1 MARQI
6 QSPGVQI
13 SEIDLSLRA
22 AGNPI
27 TTVLIPGFASKG
39 PISEAI
45 KVGSVSEFEQIYG
58 QPTNAAER
66 YFYHSTKAVLQSPS
80 DVLVYRLPYGDGQ
93 GIDTSNNFSA
103 LVYPVVA
110 YTGALSS
117 TALNGTSANYF
128 FGKPTHL
135 SLTQEEYVS
144 ILKGDG
150 FAWSPDT
157 GGATTFNGVASLSAA
172 GIVVLNKAQ
181 SSINNRF
188 EGYYINIADNTNLNP
203 ATDFDSIQRI
213 LTVNS
218 TSPSIAGGSYVE
230 LPSARL
236 NFALSASTTGVGN
249 SLAEAVEN
257 IPTFD
262 ISSNQ
267 YDDTVI
273 FSVVKLR
280 QSVFAPDTI
289 ALDYVISESV
299 VGSFDANR
307 QINGSN
313 GGPSQSF
320 SLEVLDNNLLQASV
334 LINPYISNKNRG
346 TWLDINGVPTKKVR
360 FLGSRLATPLPGESN
375 NAYTLRVGA
384 PQDLVQGFREIL
396 GDADAAVA
404 LGDYLNQNLNTKE
417 IGNLPGKISNMLN
430 VLDNQ
435 DLYTLNLVI
444 EAGLGTV
451 YVNSLNPAT
460 SGYFDDYVPFDSMF
474 NGLTAQRSSSQPE
487 ATILYNQVAGEFVTF
502 AESRRK
508 DCLFIADPLTN
519 ILVSGGLKT
528 VADTTKIFTSDIYWP
543 LRNQFSGIDTSY
555 ACTFA
560 TVARVADVASSLQ
573 VYVPFSGFAAAS
585 MANTDTNYQPWYA
598 PAGFTRGVVGGIS
611 DIAMYPKQKQ
621 RDDLYKVNLNP
632 VAFFPA
638 EGFVIFGQ
646 KTLQKKPSAFD
657 RINVRRMFLN
667 LETATRDTMKYFV
680 FEPNTLFTRTQ
691 VINTLTPIFENAKNT
706 QGIYDYLIICDE
718 RNNTSTVIDDNALV
732 VDIYIKPVRTAEFI
746 LANFYATRT
755 GVNFQEIV
763 T

>member
-1 MARQI
+1 MARTI

-22 AGNPI
+22 VGNPV

-39 PISEAI
+39 PVSEPI
-45 KVGSVSEFEQIYG
+45 KVSSVSEFEQIYG
-58 QPTNAAER
+58 QPSNAAER

-80 DVLVYRLPYGDGQ
+80 DVLVYRIPYGNGQ
-93 GIDTSNNFSA
+93 GIDTANNFSA
-103 LVYPVVA
+103 LVYPVATYV
-110 YTGALSS
+110 GGVSS
-117 TALNGTSANYF
+117 TTLNSVSSNYF
-128 FGKPTHL
+128 FGEPTHL
-135 SLTQEEYVS
+135 SLTQEQYLS
-144 ILKGDG
+144 ILRGDG
-150 FAWSPDT
+150 FSWAADT
-157 GGATTFNGVASLSAA
+157 GGAVEFNSVASLSGA
-172 GIVVLNKAQ
+172 GVIVLNKSQ

-188 EGYYINIADNTNLNP
+188 EGFYINIADNTNLNP
-203 ATDFDSIQRI
+203 ATDFDDVHRI

-218 TSPSIAGGSYVE
+218 NNQAIAMEDYIE
-230 LPSARL
+230 LPYTRL
-236 NFALSASTTGVGN
+236 NFALSATSNGTGG
-249 SLAEAVEN
+249 SLSEAIEN

-289 ALDYVISESV
+289 ALDYVLSESL

-307 QINGSN
+307 QINGTN

-320 SLEVLDNNLLQASV
+320 SLETLDNNLLQASV
-334 LINPYISNKNRG
+334 IINPYISNKNRD
-346 TWLDINGVPTKKVR
+346 TWLNVDGIPTKKVR
-360 FLGSRLATPLPGESN
+360 FLGSRLAVPLNGESAN
-375 NAYTLRVGA
+375 DYTGRVGA
-384 PQDLVQGFREIL
+384 PQGVVEGFRALL
-396 GDADAAVA
+396 GDADSLVA
-404 LGDYLNQNLNTKE
+404 LGDYLNQNLDTKE
-417 IGNLPGKISNMLN
+417 IGNLPAKVSNMLN
-430 VLDNQ
+430 KLDNQ
-435 DLYTLNLVI
+435 DIYPLNLVI

-460 SGYFDDYVPFDSMF
+460 SGYFDDATTF
-474 NGLTAQRSSSQPE
+474 NSLFYAMTAQRSSSLPE
-487 ATILYNQVAGEFVTF
+487 AALLYNEVATEFVSF

-528 VADTTKIFTSDIYWP
+528 LSDSTKSFTSDIYWP
-543 LRNQFSGIDTSY
+543 LRNQFSVIDSSY

-560 TVARVADVASSLQ
+560 TVARVTDIASSLQ
-573 VYVPFSGFAAAS
+573 TYVPFSGFAAAS

-598 PAGFTRGVVGGIS
+598 PAGFTRGVVGGVS
-611 DIAMYPKQKQ
+611 DIAYYPKQKQ

-667 LETATRDTMKYFV
+667 LETATRNTMKYFV

-691 VINTLTPIFENAKNT
+691 VINTLSPIFENAKNT

-718 RNNTSTVIDDNALV
+718 RNNTPTVIDDNALV
-732 VDIYIKPVRTAEFI
+732 MDVYIKPVRTAEFI